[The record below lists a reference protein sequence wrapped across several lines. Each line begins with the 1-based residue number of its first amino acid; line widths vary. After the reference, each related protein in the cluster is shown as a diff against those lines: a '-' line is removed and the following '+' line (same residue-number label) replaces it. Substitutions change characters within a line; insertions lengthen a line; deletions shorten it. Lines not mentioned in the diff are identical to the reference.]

1 VETTTFILDR
11 KKFHTELLSIKK
23 LTPKFFKTGV
33 AQINVLPDQI
43 ELHTVGITKYFSAQ
57 TEGYWDIFIPFRLL
71 FAYSSTMSSD
81 ELKFE
86 VRQGEIKCGGSTFS
100 SPEIKIRPIFN
111 ANNDGMP
118 LNANEFDL
126 LRYAYKSSESELADF
141 GLSEPVK
148 KAEERLKARIAKA
161 VDILGYYRVTYK
173 ELENLVIKKFK
184 S

>member
-1 VETTTFILDR
+1 MEATTFTLDR

-23 LTPKFFKTGV
+23 LTPKFFKTGI

-57 TEGYWDIFIPFRLL
+57 TIGYWDVFVPIRLL

-86 VRQGEIKCGGSTFS
+86 VSQGEIKCGSATFS
-100 SPEIKIRPIFN
+100 SPEIKVHPIFN
-111 ANNDGMP
+111 ANNEGMP

-126 LRYAYKSSESELADF
+126 LRYAYKSGESELTDF
-141 GLSEPVK
+141 GLTEPVI
-148 KAEERLKARIAKA
+148 KARKRLDVKLAEA
-161 VDILGYYRVTYK
+161 ADILGYYHVTYK
-173 ELENLVIKKFK
+173 ELENLVFKKFK
-184 S
+184 A